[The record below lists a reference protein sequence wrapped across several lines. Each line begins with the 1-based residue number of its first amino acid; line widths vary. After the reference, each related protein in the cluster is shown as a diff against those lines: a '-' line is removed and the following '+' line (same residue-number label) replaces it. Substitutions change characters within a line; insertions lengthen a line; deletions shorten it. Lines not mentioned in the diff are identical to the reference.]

1 MHTIRRQLVRATILA
16 SSVVVFV
23 VNDNVKSPIF

>member
-23 VNDNVKSPIF
+23 VETAPRVHF